1 VVAGPV
7 STWTAAWPGVVRR
20 PQVPPDRYA
29 RMGTTMSLD
38 EDDLTPPVAS
48 IVPVTGRTAELD
60 GAHLKADIMALTGEL
75 AGRRF
80 ALDRKVQIGRDPEVE
95 IHVPGND
102 VSRRHASIWRT
113 DAGEYVVEDLKSRNG
128 TLVNGKPVEVH
139 ILEFGD
145 KLQIGSRTL
154 FVFTQ
159 HQALEEELVRWQR
172 IELVAEMTAG
182 LVHDFNNYMTALLG
196 YVQYIEDFAPQTK
209 TREELMALLN
219 RCLPVMEDA
228 AKEGSNVARKVLTFA
243 RGSKRPQ
250 APLPVGPVVE
260 KAVALVRRTFDESII
275 VEQEIEEGL
284 RVTGDKTELLQVLI
298 NLFLNARDA
307 MPEGGT
313 LRIEACTKILDEVQ
327 ARELNLPMTGEMAVI
342 EVKDT
347 GTGMEEE
354 TRKRIFEPLYTTKGK
369 GKGTGLGL
377 SMVSRII
384 ENHGGQIRVESTPG
398 AGTRFSIYLPV
409 AVVTSD
415 SYTTLNT
422 TMVAAPARPAKSKGL
437 VLMLND
443 EERMRLR
450 AARVAYAMGYD
461 VLTAD
466 SVDEVFALYE
476 RYNNKIEL
484 VIFSLDFKG
493 APSGDEVFDRLLR
506 IDPDAGVL
514 FTSEGADEGQFTAR
528 IRRVLQTPCDS
539 RTLRDA
545 LSDALE

>member
-1 VVAGPV
+1 
-7 STWTAAWPGVVRR
+7 
-20 PQVPPDRYA
+20 
-29 RMGTTMSLD
+29 MSSD
-38 EDDLTPPVAS
+38 EEDLTPPVAA
-48 IVPVTGRTAELD
+48 IAPVTMKTAELD
-60 GAHLKADIMALTGEL
+60 GSHLKADIMALTGEL

-80 ALDRKVQIGRDPEVE
+80 ALERKVQIGRDPELE

-159 HQALEEELVRWQR
+159 HQALEEQLVRWQR

-196 YVQYIEDFAPQTK
+196 YVQYIQDFAPQTK
-209 TREELMALLN
+209 TREELQELLN
-219 RCLPVMEDA
+219 RCLPVMEEA

-260 KAVALVRRTFDESII
+260 KAIALVSRTFDESIT
-275 VEQEIEEGL
+275 VEQQMEEGL

-307 MPEGGT
+307 MSEGGT
-313 LRIEACTKILDEVQ
+313 LRIEASTKIIDEAQ

-342 EVKDT
+342 EVRDT
-347 GTGMEEE
+347 GHGMKEE

-384 ENHGGQIRVESTPG
+384 ENHGGQIRVESAPD
-398 AGTRFSIYLPV
+398 AGTCFSIYLPV
-409 AVVTSD
+409 AVVLSD
-415 SYTTLNT
+415 SYPTLNT
-422 TMVAAPARPAKSKGL
+422 SSMVAAPIREAKSKGL
-437 VLMLND
+437 VLMLD
-443 EERMRLR
+443 SEERMRLR

-466 SVDEVFALYE
+466 SVDEVFALFE
-476 RYNNKIEL
+476 RYSEKIEL
-484 VIFSLDFKG
+484 VIFSLDFEG
-493 APSGDEVFDRLLR
+493 APPGDEVFDRLLR
-506 IDPDAGVL
+506 VDPDAGVL
-514 FTSEGADEGQFTAR
+514 FTSKDSDEGQLSAR